1 MRIKNLISTII
12 IVLCLA
18 SHNELY
24 AQATI
29 HISPTT
35 GSVIAAASTSNEN
48 HMAGYGGVWVHEQVS
63 MVWMT
68 SDNEYL
74 TSNGLLRDHANNIAI
89 AKDGKRFVI
98 CCGTSNDGY
107 FALVLPN
114 GYRFTS
120 YRMILTN
127 DVSSEDFSE
136 SFGTGDYSI
145 SETNSGFDTNIVTT
159 SLGQHSTNSTEYTLG
174 RTSVN
179 DGDMGHQLYFRLRR
193 NSGYAAVYVKSFEIT
208 FECANPVTEPL
219 RPTTGIIGG
228 VDCTN
233 ITVNT
238 GLVDLGPIIWS
249 RGNNTSSSNYQ
260 FRYDYTN
267 IKDLTADF
275 TLYNEGGIV
284 DGTAVPGTTTEGNIE
299 ADDNYFFLN
308 NDTYYIETPTE
319 AIAQGGV
326 ARPLG
331 YRITAAKLS
340 YDYDHEFAVDHPLQ
354 LGSKMYITDG
364 NGNYM
369 NGSLQFTQKP
379 VIWNSDTDG
388 KIWTDGDIYLKVT
401 QSGSFLPTYTLGTG
415 TKGESSTF
423 VLENNRLYYQV
434 SGIFVTT
441 DYYISVSSGNASLSK
456 SSTGAA
462 AIENISSSTD
472 VPSSPYTLSLYDKT
486 GKDIAQ
492 TILVNGGRGYLEVTG
507 LNNDAIKFEVSGLK
521 GEARARVYA
530 ELTLEPLNPYVT
542 NMDIVATTPDG
553 KRTIMRQYATDDFKI
568 ANGSVDFAVPNNFT
582 DKGNKIPFHFDNLAK
597 HNADDTYGNLNVSDR
612 NGNSRYH
619 FVKSAYYNIIN
630 EDLQGRREAAADYDY
645 KEKVRVD
652 VTGGQAFKANNSEFF
667 HTGVDANTDQ
677 TYYVEKY
684 RYSNSKYEE
693 QGGKFVPIEL
703 ADGEDMPIY
712 LMICDETRYNIAPTT
727 TPRHAF
733 YTYYSTNIKMSQ
745 KDYRPVLTYE
755 KIYDNAMLA
764 DGLDEKPYYGVRT
777 GTQSTETGDTD
788 VNGYLFASQIK
799 EQIQADLAKDG
810 CPADAK
816 HILYIDASSLTSIPH
831 DRQEGQAVVTIED
844 LRDMIGDNAIIYLPQ
859 GTTANIDNVATK
871 SESDDFVSN
880 ANIVLID
887 KKPFFSPYDIRV
899 GAANYTEYTRG
910 LTSDNGKV
918 SHASIVVP
926 FSVAIDNE
934 GSHVNRDGGH
944 LHSFKFYNMQLEKAL
959 SNPKMYN
966 NYNYEV
972 TGHFVPVTGQASTE
986 PNKPY
991 LVVISAETASPETVF
1006 MIQQYGANIYKT
1018 PAPAEGKSVIDGE
1031 PSTGTLT
1038 DIGTVTFT
1046 NHGTLNGVKL
1056 PKDDGYFYFSRDRF
1070 VSSLNLSSSREY
1082 VYVMPFRTYYD
1093 YTGNG
1098 QRLRYMNIS
1107 LDENTEATGIA
1118 DITTGSTADGL
1129 AISAASGAITVTA
1142 LRDMTVDVQ
1151 AVNGQKMAGCVMGE
1165 GDTRTFRL
1173 PAGIYIVN
1181 GKKVAIRK

>member
-29 HISPTT
+29 HISPST
-35 GSVIAAASTSNEN
+35 GSVIAAASTGNEN

-68 SDNEYL
+68 SDYPYQ
-74 TSNGLLRDHANNIAI
+74 TSSGLLRDHANNIAI

-98 CCGTSNDGY
+98 CCGTSTDGY

-127 DVSSEDFSE
+127 DVTREDFPE

-145 SETNSGFDTNIVTT
+145 SETSSGFDTNIVTT

-219 RPTTGIIGG
+219 RPTSGIVDG

-238 GLVDLGPIIWS
+238 GRVDLGPITWS

-284 DGTAVPGTTTEGNIE
+284 DGTAVPGTTTEKKIE

-319 AIAQGGV
+319 AIAQGG
-326 ARPLG
+326 ATRPLG
-331 YRITAAKLS
+331 YRITAAKLY
-340 YDYDHEFAVDHPLQ
+340 YDYDHEFAVDHPL
-354 LGSKMYITDG
+354 MYITDG

-369 NGSLQFTQKP
+369 NGSLRFTTEP
-379 VIWNSDTDG
+379 VTWNSDTDG
-388 KIWTDGDIYLKVT
+388 KIWTAGDIYLKVT
-401 QSGSFLPTYTLGTG
+401 RSGSLRPTYTLETG

-423 VLENNRLYYQV
+423 ALRNNRLYYQA
-434 SGIFVTT
+434 SGIFGTT
-441 DYYISVSSGNASLSK
+441 DYYISVSNGNASLST

-462 AIENISSSTD
+462 AIENISSSKD
-472 VPSSPYTLSLYDKT
+472 IPSSPYTLSLYDKT

-492 TILVNGGRGYLEVTG
+492 TILVNEGRGYLEVTG
-507 LNNDAIKFEVSGLK
+507 LNNDAIKFEVSGL
-521 GEARARVYA
+521 ESDARARVYA
-530 ELTLEPLNPYVT
+530 ELTLEPLNPYVA

-553 KRTIMRQYATDDFKI
+553 KRTIMRQYSTDDFKI

-597 HNADDTYGNLNVSDR
+597 HNADDTYEHLSASDR

-619 FVKSAYYNIIN
+619 FVQSAYYNIIN
-630 EDLQGRREAAADYDY
+630 ENLQGHREDAAYHDYTD
-645 KEKVRVD
+645 KVRVD
-652 VTGGQAFKANNSEFF
+652 VTGDQGFKANNSEFF

-684 RYSNSKYEE
+684 RYSDSKYGE
-693 QGGKFVPIEL
+693 QGGTFVPVEL
-703 ADGEDMPIY
+703 ADGESMPIY
-712 LMICDETRYNIAPTT
+712 LMTCDETRYNIAPTT

-745 KDYRPVLTYE
+745 KDYLPVLTYE

-831 DRQEGQAVVTIED
+831 DRQEGQTVVTIED
-844 LRDMIGDNAIIYLPQ
+844 LRDMIGDNAIVYLPQ

-871 SESDDFVSN
+871 SESDDFMSN
-880 ANIVLID
+880 ANIVLVD

-899 GAANYTEYTRG
+899 DAVNYTEYTRG

-918 SHASIVVP
+918 RQASIVVP
-926 FSVAIDNE
+926 FSVAIDND
-934 GSHVNRDGGH
+934 GVHTNRDNDS
-944 LHSFKFYNMQLEKAL
+944 HSFTFHNMQLENSL
-959 SNPKMYN
+959 SSPKKESNFDYQ
-966 NYNYEV
+966 V
-972 TGHFVPVTGQASTE
+972 TGHFLPVTGKTLTE

-991 LVVISAETASPETVF
+991 LVIIGKTEDSEKTEDPEVVF
-1006 MIQQYGANIYKT
+1006 MIRQYGAGIHKT
-1018 PAPAEGKSVIDGE
+1018 PAPVDCVSVMDGE
-1031 PSTGTLT
+1031 EATGTLE
-1038 DIGTVTFT
+1038 GVGSVTFK
-1046 NHGTLNGVKL
+1046 NHGTFNGVKL
-1056 PKDDGYFYFSRDRF
+1056 RRDDGYFYFARDRF

-1107 LDENTEATGIA
+1107 LDENTGATGIA
-1118 DITTGSTADGL
+1118 DITTGNTADGL

-1142 LRDMTVDVQ
+1142 LRDITVDVQ
-1151 AVNGQKMAGCVMGE
+1151 AVNGQKMAGCVMSE
-1165 GDTRTFRL
+1165 GDTRTFCL

-1181 GKKVAIRK
+1181 GKKVAIRN